1 VRAMKT
7 FFRRPVSVDIPRT
20 RRKRSRWSREMLA
33 EEEEEEEKKEEG
45 GRQALSAEKR
55 DGGWRTARR

>member
-1 VRAMKT
+1 
-7 FFRRPVSVDIPRT
+7 
-20 RRKRSRWSREMLA
+20 MLA
-33 EEEEEEEKKEEG
+33 EEEEEEKKEEG